1 MLSMDPDGT
10 YGIRLSGEAKDAFLA
25 AGEIE
30 PHEDPVVRFRWRS
43 VRADLAL
50 QAVNEAITALGDT
63 AAEQTEIVD
72 LMAPQLAAHLAG
84 WQGIGRVTRLPD
96 RRYVD
101 GETSLRLADAA
112 VNELL
117 GAIGRDD
124 LGRLWA
130 RLVVGESLAV
140 AAAERFSSSPSAPG
154 TATGQ
159 TPDRANPS
167 ASIAPTA
174 AENPSPPTEP
184 PAPPAAEPASS
195 N

>member
-25 AGEIE
+25 AGDI
-30 PHEDPVVRFRWRS
+30 DAAKGPVVRFRWRS

-50 QAVNEAITALGDT
+50 QAVNEQITALGDT

-84 WQGIGRVTRLPD
+84 WQGVGRVTRRAD
-96 RRYVD
+96 RCDV
-101 GETSLRLADAA
+101 TLANAADA
-112 VNELL
+112 VDELL

-130 RLVVGESLAV
+130 RLVGGESLAV
-140 AAAERFSSSPSAPG
+140 RAAERFSSSPSAPG
-154 TATGQ
+154 TATGP

-167 ASIAPTA
+167 PSTAPTA

-184 PAPPAAEPASS
+184 PAPPATAAESL